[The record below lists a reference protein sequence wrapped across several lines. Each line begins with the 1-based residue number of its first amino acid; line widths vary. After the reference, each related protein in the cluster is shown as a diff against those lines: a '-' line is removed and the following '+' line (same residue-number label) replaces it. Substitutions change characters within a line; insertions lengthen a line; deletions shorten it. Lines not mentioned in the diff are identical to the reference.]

1 MLGKVCR
8 AIHNRTVQALV
19 QKLFGG
25 RNSYHKTK
33 PIAIEKK
40 KRTSFTQDLT
50 GSLIMLMQ
58 EIMNQVNTGTNR
70 RTLIANSAVQNKLM
84 NKQQNL
90 TTSLLTIF
98 RAVIRVVHLP
108 TSNMIKSLVSNMGDN
123 VEIKQLIWQLDTFD
137 LIISVHI

>member
-50 GSLIMLMQ
+50 GSLNMLMQ
-58 EIMNQVNTGTNR
+58 CLGYGVCYKWKNR
-70 RTLIANSAVQNKLM
+70 KL
-84 NKQQNL
+84 
-90 TTSLLTIF
+90 
-98 RAVIRVVHLP
+98 
-108 TSNMIKSLVSNMGDN
+108 
-123 VEIKQLIWQLDTFD
+123 
-137 LIISVHI
+137 

>member
-1 MLGKVCR
+1 M
-8 AIHNRTVQALV
+8 
-19 QKLFGG
+19 
-25 RNSYHKTK
+25 
-33 PIAIEKK
+33 EK
-40 KRTSFTQDLT
+40 
-50 GSLIMLMQ
+50 Q
-58 EIMNQVNTGTNR
+58 EIMNQVNTGTNQ
-70 RTLIANSAVQNKLM
+70 RTLIANSTVQNKLM

>member
-1 MLGKVCR
+1 M
-8 AIHNRTVQALV
+8 
-19 QKLFGG
+19 
-25 RNSYHKTK
+25 
-33 PIAIEKK
+33 EK
-40 KRTSFTQDLT
+40 
-50 GSLIMLMQ
+50 Q
-58 EIMNQVNTGTNR
+58 EIMNQVDTGTNR

-123 VEIKQLIWQLDTFD
+123 IEIKQLIWHLDTFD

>member
-1 MLGKVCR
+1 
-8 AIHNRTVQALV
+8 
-19 QKLFGG
+19 
-25 RNSYHKTK
+25 
-33 PIAIEKK
+33 
-40 KRTSFTQDLT
+40 
-50 GSLIMLMQ
+50 
-58 EIMNQVNTGTNR
+58 MNQVETGTNR
-70 RTLIANSAVQNKLM
+70 RTLIANNAVQNKLI

-137 LIISVHI
+137 LIISVHIKSYILQ